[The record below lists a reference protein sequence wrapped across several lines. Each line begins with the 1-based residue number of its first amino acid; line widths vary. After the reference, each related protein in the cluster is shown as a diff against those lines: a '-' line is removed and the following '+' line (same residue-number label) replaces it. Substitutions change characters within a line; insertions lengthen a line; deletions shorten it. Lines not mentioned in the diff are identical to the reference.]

1 MFLSLCCLVLIII
14 TIITRTVQTSAW
26 VCLLCDQSPER
37 HDLVSFPDMLAE
49 GGQVSNYDPVGGT
62 KYGLKGCNKN
72 SRNPNQNAAK
82 QTVDSHPVGRCVCC
96 GTKAKMRSISASST
110 LLSFWASSTLLLSFA
125 SADSQLCDLEKLGL
139 PLWTQWLILLY
150 SSTAIRDRTYFPFP
164 ISH

>member
-1 MFLSLCCLVLIII
+1 MALIRHYKYIMFLSLCCLVLILI

-62 KYGLKGCNKN
+62 KYGLRGCNKN

-110 LLSFWASSTLLLSFA
+110 LLSFWASSTLLSFWV
-125 SADSQLCDLEKLGL
+125 L
-139 PLWTQWLILLY
+139 PLLIHSCVTLRNLVCL
-150 SSTAIRDRTYFPFP
+150 SEHSD
-164 ISH
+164 